1 MFEELMRGWDGEFV
15 ATRFDME
22 SSTWMF
28 VGVHSTALG
37 PGFGG
42 TRMKVYGTPEDA
54 LGDVLRLSAAMTF
67 KNAMA
72 DLPFGGG
79 KSVLA
84 VPAIPRDDART
95 QMLLSYAD
103 LVASLG
109 GSYVTACDMNT
120 DEGDMD
126 VVGERSPHV
135 MGRSAA
141 MGGSGTSAPDT
152 AIGVFHGIR
161 AGLAH
166 AFGSDDPS
174 GRTIVVEGTG
184 AVGGPLCDLL
194 ADAGAKIVVSDIDA
208 DRARTVAERVGAD
221 IVDPAA
227 AFDTPCD
234 LFSPCATGGVLNAD
248 TIPRLRCRVVAGA
261 ANNQLAAPVDAD
273 RLAAAGILYAPD
285 YVVNAGGVL
294 HLAGYERLGWTPE
307 HMSERLAGIGDTLA
321 RVFAAADLDGITPD
335 AAAGRMANERLP
347 PVAGPR
353 SHGRQACT
361 RLMKPVTP
369 SQVSTAANPMSPP

>member
-1 MFEELMRGWDGEFV
+1 MFDELIRGWDGEFV
-15 ATRFDME
+15 ATRFDAE

-28 VGVHSTALG
+28 VGIHSTVLG

-42 TRMKVYGTPEDA
+42 TRMKVYAAPDDA

-84 VPAIPRDDART
+84 VASIPEGDARD
-95 QMLLSYAD
+95 QMLRRYAD
-103 LVASLG
+103 FVASLG

-120 DEGDMD
+120 TEADMD
-126 VVGERSPHV
+126 VVGERCPHV
-135 MGRSAA
+135 MGRSAGV
-141 MGGSGTSAPDT
+141 GGSGTSAPDT

-161 AGLAH
+161 SSLAH

-174 GRTIVVEGTG
+174 GRTIVVEGAG

-194 ADAGAKIVVSDIDA
+194 AEAGAGLVVSDIDA
-208 DRARTVAERVGAD
+208 ERARAVADRTGAD
-221 IVDPAA
+221 IVDPED

-234 LFSPCATGGVLNAD
+234 LFSPCATGAVLNAD

-273 RLAAAGILYAPD
+273 RLSAAGILYAPD

-307 HMSERLAGIGDTLA
+307 QMSIRLLGIGDTLSE
-321 RVFAAADLDGITPD
+321 VFAAADLDGVTPE
-335 AAAGRMANERLP
+335 AAADRIANDRL
-347 PVAGPR
+347 
-353 SHGRQACT
+353 
-361 RLMKPVTP
+361 
-369 SQVSTAANPMSPP
+369 AAAREVR

>member
-1 MFEELMRGWDGEFV
+1 MFEELIRGWDGEFV
-15 ATRFDME
+15 ATRFDAPSM
-22 SSTWMF
+22 SWMF
-28 VGVHSTALG
+28 VGVHSTVLG

-42 TRMKVYGTPEDA
+42 TRMKAYAAPEEA

-84 VPAIPRDDART
+84 VPEIPKDEART
-95 QMLLSYAD
+95 EMLLRYAGF
-103 LVASLG
+103 VGSLG

-120 DEGDMD
+120 TESDMD
-126 VVGERSPHV
+126 VVGRRCPHV
-135 MGRSAA
+135 MGRSIAA
-141 MGGSGTSAPDT
+141 GGSGTSAPDT

-161 AGLAH
+161 ASLAH

-194 ADAGAKIVVSDIDA
+194 AEAGAELVVSDIDA
-208 DRARTVAERVGAD
+208 ERARTIAERVGAA
-221 IVDPAA
+221 IVDPEE

-234 LFSPCATGGVLNAD
+234 LFSPCATGAVLNAD

-273 RLAAAGILYAPD
+273 RLSAAGILYAPD

-294 HLAGYERLGWTPE
+294 HLAGTSGWGGRPG
-307 HMSERLAGIGDTLA
+307 RWRRGWLASA
-321 RVFAAADLDGITPD
+321 
-335 AAAGRMANERLP
+335 
-347 PVAGPR
+347 
-353 SHGRQACT
+353 T
-361 RLMKPVTP
+361 R
-369 SQVSTAANPMSPP
+369 

>member
-1 MFEELMRGWDGEFV
+1 MFESLIREWDGEFV
-15 ATRFDME
+15 AVRFDAA
-22 SSTWMF
+22 SGAWMF
-28 VGVHSTALG
+28 VGVHSTTLG

-42 TRMKVYGTPEDA
+42 TRMKAYDASEDA

-72 DLPFGGG
+72 ELPFGGG

-84 VPAIPRDDART
+84 VNAIPQGDERRS
-95 QMLLSYAD
+95 MLERYAAF
-103 LVASLG
+103 VASLG

-120 DEGDMD
+120 TEGDMD
-126 VVGERSPHV
+126 VIGERCPHV
-135 MGRSAA
+135 MGRSIAA
-141 MGGSGTSAPDT
+141 GGSGTSAPDT

-174 GRTIVVEGTG
+174 GRTIVVEGAG

-194 ADAGAKIVVSDIDA
+194 AGAGAKLLVSDIDGE
-208 DRARTVAERVGAD
+208 RARTVADRAGAD
-221 IVDPAA
+221 IVDPLE
-227 AFDTPCD
+227 AFDVPCD
-234 LFSPCATGGVLNAD
+234 LFSPCATGAVLNTD

-261 ANNQLAAPVDAD
+261 ANNQLATPVDAD

-294 HLAGYERLGWTPE
+294 HLAGYERLGWTADE
-307 HMSERLAGIGDTLA
+307 MTARLEGIGDTLT
-321 RVFAAADLDGITPD
+321 RVFAAAEVDGVTPQ
-335 AAAGRMANERLP
+335 AAADRMANERI
-347 PVAGPR
+347 
-353 SHGRQACT
+353 
-361 RLMKPVTP
+361 
-369 SQVSTAANPMSPP
+369 TAAEER

>member
-1 MFEELMRGWDGEFV
+1 MFEELIRGWDGEFV
-15 ATRFDME
+15 ATRFDEE

-42 TRMKVYGTPEDA
+42 TRMKVYDAPEEA
-54 LGDVLRLSAAMTF
+54 LNDVLRLSAAMTF

-84 VPAIPRDDART
+84 VPAIPHGDERT
-95 QMLLSYAD
+95 GMLRRYAD
-103 LVASLG
+103 LVSSLG

-120 DEGDMD
+120 TEGDMD
-126 VVGERSPHV
+126 VVGERCLHV
-135 MGRSAA
+135 MGRSIAG
-141 MGGSGTSAPDT
+141 GGSGTSAPDT

-161 AGLAH
+161 AGLAQ
-166 AFGSDDPS
+166 AFGSDDPG

-194 ADAGAKIVVSDIDA
+194 ADAGAKLVVSDIDA
-208 DRARTVAERVGAD
+208 DRARAVAERVGAAV
-221 IVDPAA
+221 VDPLE
-227 AFDTPCD
+227 AFDAPCD
-234 LFSPCATGGVLNAD
+234 LFSPCATGAVLNAD

-261 ANNQLAAPVDAD
+261 ANNQLASPVDAD
-273 RLAAAGILYAPD
+273 RLSAAGILYAPD

-294 HLAGYERLGWTPE
+294 HLAGYERLGWTPAQ
-307 HMSERLAGIGDTLA
+307 MAARLMGIGATLA
-321 RVFAAADLDGITPD
+321 EVFAAAALDGVTPE
-335 AAAGRMANERLP
+335 AAADRIAGERI
-347 PVAGPR
+347 AAAR
-353 SHGRQACT
+353 ET
-361 RLMKPVTP
+361 R
-369 SQVSTAANPMSPP
+369 

>member
-1 MFEELMRGWDGEFV
+1 MFEELIRGWDGEFV
-15 ATRFDME
+15 ATRFDAE

-37 PGFGG
+37 PALGG
-42 TRMKVYGTPEDA
+42 TRMKVYAAAEEG
-54 LGDVLRLSAAMTF
+54 LGDVLRLSSAMTF

-84 VPAIPRDDART
+84 VPAIPEGQKRT
-95 QMLLSYAD
+95 EMLLRYAD

-120 DEGDMD
+120 TEDDMD
-126 VVGERSPHV
+126 VIGDRCGHV

-141 MGGSGTSAPDT
+141 AGGSGTSAPDT

-161 AGLAH
+161 ASLAH

-194 ADAGAKIVVSDIDA
+194 AGAGAKLMVSDVDVE
-208 DRARTVAERVGAD
+208 RVGTVAERVGAD
-221 IVDPAA
+221 IVDPEE

-234 LFSPCATGGVLNAD
+234 LFSPCATGAVLNAD
-248 TIPRLRCRVVAGA
+248 TVPRLRCRVVAGA
-261 ANNQLAAPVDAD
+261 ANNQLAASVDAD
-273 RLAAAGILYAPD
+273 RLSAAGILYAPD

-294 HLAGYERLGWTPE
+294 HLAGYERLGWT
-307 HMSERLAGIGDTLA
+307 SEQMAARLAGIGDTLTQ
-321 RVFAAADLDGITPD
+321 VFAAAELDGVTPE
-335 AAAGRMANERLP
+335 AAADRIARER
-347 PVAGPR
+347 
-353 SHGRQACT
+353 
-361 RLMKPVTP
+361 
-369 SQVSTAANPMSPP
+369 TAAARETR

>member
-1 MFEELMRGWDGEFV
+1 MFEELIRGWDGDFV
-15 ATRFDME
+15 ASRFDAE

-42 TRMKVYGTPEDA
+42 TRMKVYASPEEA

-84 VPAIPRDDART
+84 VPAIPNGGVRT
-95 QMLLSYAD
+95 GMLRRYAD
-103 LVASLG
+103 FVASLG

-120 DEGDMD
+120 SEADMD
-126 VVGERSPHV
+126 VVAERSPHV

-141 MGGSGTSAPDT
+141 AGGSGTSAPDT

-194 ADAGAKIVVSDIDA
+194 AEAGAKLVVSDID
-208 DRARTVAERVGAD
+208 DERARTVAERVAAD
-221 IVDPAA
+221 VVGPAV
-227 AFDTPCD
+227 AFDTACD
-234 LFSPCATGGVLNAD
+234 LFSPCATGAVLNAD

-261 ANNQLAAPVDAD
+261 ANNQLASPVDAD
-273 RLAAAGILYAPD
+273 RLSAAGILYAPD

-307 HMSERLAGIGDTLA
+307 QMSRRLAGIGDTLTQ
-321 RVFAAADLDGITPD
+321 VFAAADLDGVTPE
-335 AAAGRMANERLP
+335 AAAGRIALDRLA
-347 PVAGPR
+347 AGR
-353 SHGRQACT
+353 SGGRG
-361 RLMKPVTP
+361 
-369 SQVSTAANPMSPP
+369 

>member
-1 MFEELMRGWDGEFV
+1 MFEELIRGWDGEFV
-15 ATRFDME
+15 ATRFDAA

-42 TRMKVYGTPEDA
+42 TRMKVYAAPEEA

-84 VPAIPRDDART
+84 VPAIPQGDART
-95 QMLLSYAD
+95 EMLSRYAD
-103 LVASLG
+103 FVSSLG

-120 DEGDMD
+120 SESDMD
-126 VVGERSPHV
+126 LVGERCPHV
-135 MGRSAA
+135 MGRSTAA
-141 MGGSGTSAPDT
+141 GGSGTSAPDT

-161 AGLAH
+161 ASLARTY
-166 AFGSDDPS
+166 GSDDPS

-194 ADAGAKIVVSDIDA
+194 AEAGAKIVVSDIEPE
-208 DRARTVAERVGAD
+208 RARMVAERVGAD
-221 IVDPAA
+221 VVGPED

-234 LFSPCATGGVLNAD
+234 LFSPCATGAVLNAD

-261 ANNQLAAPVDAD
+261 ANNQLSAPVDAD
-273 RLAAAGILYAPD
+273 RLSAAGILYAPD

-294 HLAGYERLGWTPE
+294 HLAGYERLSWTPE
-307 HMSERLAGIGDTLA
+307 QMETRLAGIGDTLA
-321 RVFAAADLDGITPD
+321 QVFAAAELDGVTPE
-335 AAAGRMANERLP
+335 AAADRMSRERL
-347 PVAGPR
+347 AR
-353 SHGRQACT
+353 GRES
-361 RLMKPVTP
+361 R
-369 SQVSTAANPMSPP
+369 

>member
-1 MFEELMRGWDGEFV
+1 M
-15 ATRFDME
+15 
-22 SSTWMF
+22 
-28 VGVHSTALG
+28 
-37 PGFGG
+37 
-42 TRMKVYGTPEDA
+42 
-54 LGDVLRLSAAMTF
+54 
-67 KNAMA
+67 
-72 DLPFGGG
+72 
-79 KSVLA
+79 LA
-84 VPAIPRDDART
+84 VPAIPQGDART
-95 QMLLSYAD
+95 QMLLRYAD
-103 LVASLG
+103 FVASLG

-120 DEGDMD
+120 NEGDMD
-126 VVGERSPHV
+126 VVGERCPHV

-141 MGGSGTSAPDT
+141 AGGSGTSAPDT

-194 ADAGAKIVVSDIDA
+194 ADAGAKIVVSDVDA

-221 IVDPAA
+221 VVDPAD

-307 HMSERLAGIGDTLA
+307 QMSERLAGIGDTLA
-321 RVFAAADLDGITPD
+321 QVFAAADLDGVTPD
-335 AAAGRMANERLP
+335 AAADRMANERIGRCSRDTLTT
-347 PVAGPR
+347 V
-353 SHGRQACT
+353 RQACT

-369 SQVSTAANPMSPP
+369 EPGEHRR

>member
-1 MFEELMRGWDGEFV
+1 MFEELIRGWDGEFV
-15 ATRFDME
+15 ATSFDAAT
-22 SSTWMF
+22 STWMF

-42 TRMKVYGTPEDA
+42 TRMKVYATPDEA
-54 LGDVLRLSAAMTF
+54 LGDVLRLSAAMTL

-84 VPAIPRDDART
+84 VSAIPDGDART
-95 QMLLSYAD
+95 EMLLHYAD

-120 DEGDMD
+120 TESDMD
-126 VVGERSPHV
+126 VVGERCQHV

-141 MGGSGTSAPDT
+141 AHGSGTSAPDT

-161 AGLAH
+161 ASLAH

-174 GRTIVVEGTG
+174 GRTVVVEGTG

-194 ADAGAKIVVSDIDA
+194 AEAGAKVVVSDVDV
-208 DRARTVAERVGAD
+208 DRARTVAERVGAHV
-221 IVDPAA
+221 VDPED

-234 LFSPCATGGVLNAD
+234 LFSPCATGAVLNAD

-273 RLAAAGILYAPD
+273 RLSAAGILYAPD

-307 HMSERLAGIGDTLA
+307 QMTARLAGIGETLV
-321 RVFAAADLDGITPD
+321 RVFATADLDGVTPQ
-335 AAAGRMANERLP
+335 AAADRMASERI
-347 PVAGPR
+347 ATA
-353 SHGRQACT
+353 Q
-361 RLMKPVTP
+361 
-369 SQVSTAANPMSPP
+369 QV

>member
-1 MFEELMRGWDGEFV
+1 MFETLILEWDGEFV
-15 ATRFDME
+15 ATRFDAR

-28 VGVHSTALG
+28 VGVHSTTLG

-42 TRMKVYGTPEDA
+42 TRMKVYDAAEDA

-84 VPAIPRDDART
+84 VPAIPREDERT
-95 QMLLSYAD
+95 SLLQRYAD
-103 LVASLG
+103 FVAALG

-120 DEGDMD
+120 TEADMD
-126 VVGERSPHV
+126 VVGERCPHV
-135 MGRSAA
+135 MGRSVGA
-141 MGGSGTSAPDT
+141 GGSGTSAPDT

-161 AGLAH
+161 ASLAH

-174 GRTIVVEGTG
+174 GRTIVVEGAG

-194 ADAGAKIVVSDIDA
+194 ADAGAKLVVSDIDP
-208 DRARTVAERVGAD
+208 DRARAVAERVGAD
-221 IVDPAA
+221 VVDPLA
-227 AFDTPCD
+227 AFDVPCD
-234 LFSPCATGGVLNAD
+234 LFSPCATGAVLNAD

-294 HLAGYERLGWTPE
+294 HLAGYERLGWTADQ
-307 HMSERLAGIGDTLA
+307 MTARLAGIGDTLTQ
-321 RVFAAADLDGITPD
+321 VFAAADVDGVTPQ
-335 AAAGRMANERLP
+335 AAADRMANERI
-347 PVAGPR
+347 AIG
-353 SHGRQACT
+353 
-361 RLMKPVTP
+361 
-369 SQVSTAANPMSPP
+369 

>member
-1 MFEELMRGWDGEFV
+1 MFETLIREWDGEFV
-15 ATRFDME
+15 ATHFDAP
-22 SSTWMF
+22 SGAWMF
-28 VGVHSTALG
+28 VGVHSTVLG

-42 TRMKVYGTPEDA
+42 TRMKAYNAPEDA

-84 VPAIPRDDART
+84 VPAIPQGDDRT
-95 QMLLSYAD
+95 SMLNRYAD
-103 LVASLG
+103 FVASLG

-120 DEGDMD
+120 TERDMD
-126 VVGERSPHV
+126 VVGERCPHV
-135 MGRSAA
+135 MGLSVAA
-141 MGGSGTSAPDT
+141 GGSGTSAPDT

-161 AGLAH
+161 ASLAQ
-166 AFGSDDPS
+166 AFGSQDPS
-174 GRTIVVEGTG
+174 GRTILVEGAG

-194 ADAGAKIVVSDIDA
+194 AEAGAKLVVSDIDA
-208 DRARTVAERVGAD
+208 DRALAVSERVGAEV
-221 IVDPAA
+221 VDPLD
-227 AFDTPCD
+227 AFDVPCD
-234 LFSPCATGGVLNAD
+234 LFSPCATGAVLNAD

-294 HLAGYERLGWTPE
+294 HLAGYERLGWTAQE
-307 HMSERLAGIGDTLA
+307 MTARLEGIGDTLT
-321 RVFAAADLDGITPD
+321 RVFAAAEVDGATPQ
-335 AAAGRMANERLP
+335 AAADRMATERL
-347 PVAGPR
+347 
-353 SHGRQACT
+353 
-361 RLMKPVTP
+361 
-369 SQVSTAANPMSPP
+369 AAEGQRRWAR